1 MDINQ
6 LRSLV
11 TVLAFVAFLGILLW
25 AYKPSR
31 KKQFDDAAL
40 LPFKSE

>member
-1 MDINQ
+1 MEINQ

-11 TVLAFVAFLGILLW
+11 TVLAFIAFLAILVW

-31 KKQFDDAAL
+31 KKTFDDAAQ

>member
-1 MDINQ
+1 MDVNQ
-6 LRSLV
+6 LRSVV
-11 TVLAFVAFLGILLW
+11 TVLAFVAFIGILLW

-31 KKQFDDAAL
+31 KEQFDDAAQ

>member
-1 MDINQ
+1 MEVNQ
-6 LRSLV
+6 LRSIV

-31 KKQFDDAAL
+31 KKMFDDMAQ